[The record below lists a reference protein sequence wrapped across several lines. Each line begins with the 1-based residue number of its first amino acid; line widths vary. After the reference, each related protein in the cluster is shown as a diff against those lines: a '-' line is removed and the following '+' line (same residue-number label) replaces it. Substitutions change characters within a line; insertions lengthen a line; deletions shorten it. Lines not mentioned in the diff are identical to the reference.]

1 MKLQPKVRQKLQHQQ
16 KLSQH
21 QRYALTVLAMN
32 DMAFMAEAQRIVE
45 ENPLLEWAEVPEW
58 GDGGDGYEVALN
70 TIAATETLQDVL
82 MAQVYWSGFAY
93 SNELAEFLI
102 ASLDNDGYLRVD
114 NEEIARLFHLKS
126 DEVSEAI
133 KALQNLEPAGVF
145 ARNVQECILIQLNR
159 KGGKTAE
166 VAKRMVSDCFPDLAQ
181 HHYEAIG
188 DALGLE
194 MAEVHQAMK
203 LIMSLE
209 PRPGARYA
217 KGAAVIY
224 PDARIEVEEGVI
236 HVELIRRTDRFTI
249 SERYQNVAD
258 DAARAYIKKK
268 MREAQLFLDSF
279 AKRCNT
285 LLAIITFVCEYQ
297 KDYFVNH
304 GALKS
309 LTMRQC
315 AQEIGFHESTISR
328 AVAHKVI
335 EFENRMIV
343 LRDFFPRPVNGN
355 SRSLIVT
362 SLKEWIHNE
371 DKLHPYSDAQLVE
384 LLQGQGIAV
393 SRRTIAK
400 YREQCRIANAQQ
412 RKRRVGCGFIEY
424 SGEE

>member
-1 MKLQPKVRQKLQHQQ
+1 M
-16 KLSQH
+16 
-21 QRYALTVLAMN
+21 
-32 DMAFMAEAQRIVE
+32 
-45 ENPLLEWAEVPEW
+45 
-58 GDGGDGYEVALN
+58 
-70 TIAATETLQDVL
+70 
-82 MAQVYWSGFAY
+82 
-93 SNELAEFLI
+93 
-102 ASLDNDGYLRVD
+102 
-114 NEEIARLFHLKS
+114 
-126 DEVSEAI
+126 
-133 KALQNLEPAGVF
+133 
-145 ARNVQECILIQLNR
+145 
-159 KGGKTAE
+159 
-166 VAKRMVSDCFPDLAQ
+166 
-181 HHYEAIG
+181 
-188 DALGLE
+188 
-194 MAEVHQAMK
+194 
-203 LIMSLE
+203 
-209 PRPGARYA
+209 
-217 KGAAVIY
+217 
-224 PDARIEVEEGVI
+224 
-236 HVELIRRTDRFTI
+236 
-249 SERYQNVAD
+249 
-258 DAARAYIKKK
+258 
-268 MREAQLFLDSF
+268 
-279 AKRCNT
+279 
-285 LLAIITFVCEYQ
+285 
-297 KDYFVNH
+297 NH